1 MASKWGLAPEEILY
15 VGDTSTDMQTA
26 VKAGMW
32 PPGVSWGFRSKEE
45 LLAHGARS
53 IIDHP
58 MDLMKI
64 VS

>member
-1 MASKWGLAPEEILY
+1 
-15 VGDTSTDMQTA
+15 MQTA
-26 VKAGMW
+26 VNAGMW
-32 PPGVSWGFRSKEE
+32 PLGVSWGFRSKDE